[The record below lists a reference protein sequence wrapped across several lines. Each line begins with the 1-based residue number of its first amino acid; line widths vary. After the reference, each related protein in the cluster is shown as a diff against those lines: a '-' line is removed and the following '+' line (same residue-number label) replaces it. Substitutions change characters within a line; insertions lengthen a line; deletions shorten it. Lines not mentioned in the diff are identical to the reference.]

1 MPTLTETKTKTTP
14 ISEERRVLNS
24 AVAYQARLEL
34 ARRTLI
40 DFTCHT
46 FPNYQAGWHHELL
59 AEYLDQY
66 ISGNIKRL
74 IVTMPPR
81 HGKSELVSRRL
92 PAFILGKN
100 PDATIIATSYTADL
114 ATRMNRD
121 VQRIM
126 DDPSY
131 KQLFPETRLSGA
143 NVRSIA
149 QGTYLRNSDIF
160 EVVGRRGYYK
170 SAGVG
175 GAITGMGCNY
185 GIIDDPIKN
194 RAEAESLT
202 FRKMVYDWYI
212 STFYTR
218 LESNASILI
227 TMTRWHEDDLVGRLL
242 DASKNDPGADQWV
255 VLNLPATT
263 EKPGTR
269 DPRSPGEAL
278 WPEKYSDSELRSI
291 KITLGTYDWESLY
304 QQNPSSPEGMIL
316 ERAWWQYYRQAPNH
330 FDEIIQSWDCTFKD
344 TDGTDYV
351 VGQVWGKLGSNKY
364 LLDQVRDRMDLP
376 TTIRAIKNLSNKW
389 PLAEAKYIED
399 KANGPAV
406 IQMLKGQISGLIAV
420 EPEGGKV
427 VRARAVSP
435 TIEAGDVYLPDRQS
449 WVNDFVEECAAF
461 PNGKFDDQ
469 VDAMTQALNRLS
481 YGIKG
486 ARGLGN
492 KPVGW

>member
-1 MPTLTETKTKTTP
+1 MPILTADR
-14 ISEERRVLNS
+14 ISPERIAINK
-24 AVAYQARLEL
+24 AVAEQARLEL

-40 DFTCHT
+40 DFTVRT
-46 FPNYQAGWHHELL
+46 KPDYEVNWHHALL
-59 AEYLDQY
+59 AEYLDQF
-66 ISGNIKRL
+66 IDKKITRL

-92 PAFILGKN
+92 PAFILGKDPN
-100 PDATIIATSYTADL
+100 AAIIATSYTSDL

-121 VQRIM
+121 VQRII
-126 DDPSY
+126 DDANY
-131 KQLFPETRLSGA
+131 RQLFPDTRLSGI
-143 NVRSIA
+143 NIRSIA

-160 EVVGRRGYYK
+160 EIVAHRGYYK

-194 RAEAESLT
+194 RAEAESVT
-202 FRKMVYDWYI
+202 YRNMIWDWYT

-218 LESNASILI
+218 LESQGSILI

-242 DASKNDPGADQWV
+242 DAAKQDKDADQWI
-255 VLNLPATT
+255 VLNLPAIAHQ
-263 EKPGTR
+263 KPGTR
-269 DPRSPGEAL
+269 DPRTPGEPL
-278 WPEKYSDSELRSI
+278 WCSKYSQVQLQSI
-291 KITLGTYDWESLY
+291 KTTLGTYDWEALY

-316 ERAWWQYYRQAPNH
+316 HRAWWKYYREAPRH
-330 FDEIIQSWDCTFKD
+330 FDEVIQSWDCTFKD

-351 VGQVWGKLGSNKY
+351 VGQVWGKLNSNKY
-364 LLDQVRDRMDLP
+364 LLDQTRDRMDLP
-376 TTIRAIKNLSNKW
+376 TTIRAIQNMTEKW
-389 PLAEAKYIED
+389 PEAEAKYIED

-406 IQMLKGQISGLIAV
+406 IQMLKGKISGLIAV

-435 TIEAGDVYLPDRQS
+435 TIEAGDVYLPAKQP
-449 WVNDFVEECAAF
+449 WINDFVEECAAF
-461 PNGKFDDQ
+461 PNGKYDDQ
-469 VDAMTQALNRLS
+469 VDAMTQALNKLADRFGGS
-481 YGIKG
+481 R
-486 ARGLGN
+486 ALGS